1 MSNVKYFTNKLNEM
15 TNTLNPSMFSNIGK
29 LENLKVHD
37 VYNYCNKNGFDYEF
51 TPFYQDM
58 YTYHFLEML
67 KNNSLEWIQYARTS
81 SHYFNSEDIPLF
93 NLYYPTTYDCSTRT
107 EKEKMFMTIEEI
119 LSHLYNI
126 QLEFNNNEITGIN
139 AWDIDSI
146 NDDYTRSELDD
157 IIKELKESVI
167 DTVNSINSGYEWLQ
181 DFKNN
186 QVKNF
191 NLWLGKEL

>member
-1 MSNVKYFTNKLNEM
+1 MTNVKYFTNKLNEM

-37 VYNYCNKNGFDYEF
+37 VWNYCNKNDFDFEF
-51 TPFYQDM
+51 SPFCQDM

-67 KNNSLEWIQYARTS
+67 KDNNIEWIQYGRTS
-81 SHYFNSEDIPLF
+81 SHYFNSEDTPLF
-93 NLYYPTTYDCSTRT
+93 ELYYHTDFWHKSD
-107 EKEKMFMTIEEI
+107 KEKMFMTIEEI
-119 LSHLYNI
+119 LNHLYNI
-126 QLEFNNNEITGIN
+126 ELEFNNNEITGVH
-139 AWDIDSI
+139 AWDIDTI

-157 IIKELKESVI
+157 IIKELKDSI
-167 DTVNSINSGYEWLQ
+167 FDTVDAINKGYEWLQ

-191 NLWLGKEL
+191 NLWLAKEL